1 MQGFWNNPQATAERM
16 VDGWV
21 KTGDIGRLDANG
33 YLFRL
38 DRADGRRGRG
48 IRHPRSEWARR
59 RVLWCVKRE
68 AAVTEKE
75 LVELSSV
82 HLCNYKRPGKVVLR
96 HDPLPKTPVGKIKR
110 KELREPFWVGRER
123 RVAGN

>member
-1 MQGFWNNPQATAERM
+1 
-16 VDGWV
+16 VV
-21 KTGDIGRLDANG
+21 
-33 YLFRL
+33 
-38 DRADGRRGRG
+38 
-48 IRHPRSEWARR
+48 
-59 RVLWCVKRE
+59 CVKPE

-75 LVELSSV
+75 LVDLCSV
-82 HLCNYKRPGKVVLR
+82 HLGNYKRPGKVVLR

>member
-1 MQGFWNNPQATAERM
+1 M
-16 VDGWV
+16 
-21 KTGDIGRLDANG
+21 
-33 YLFRL
+33 L
-38 DRADGRRGRG
+38 DRADDMVISGGFN
-48 IRHPRSEWARR
+48 IYPAELENVIAA
-59 RVLWCVKRE
+59 VACVKPE

-75 LVELSSV
+75 LVDLCSV
-82 HLCNYKRPGKVVLR
+82 HLGNYKRPGKVVLR